1 MSSNDSN
8 VASIMRYFLPLFNT
22 PDMLN
27 RLTNRTLI
35 GFSLLCVILSCS
47 APKRAQY
54 HYKRALANGLK
65 VEQGSDTIRIATID
79 SIPVIKNDTIV
90 WEKVITYKDTVVQ
103 FRTVEIP
110 KTRWQTRI
118 EMRERIKIEKI
129 RGDVI
134 TKQHEVV
141 RYRLRWWP
149 FWLGLAI
156 PFVLRLAWAA
166 VLSKLNR

>member
-1 MSSNDSN
+1 
-8 VASIMRYFLPLFNT
+8 MRLSRFILSHISPIFA
-22 PDMLN
+22 
-27 RLTNRTLI
+27 TLL
-35 GFSLLCVILSCS
+35 SLILMIFVTSCS
-47 APKRAQY
+47 APRRAQY

-90 WEKVITYKDTVVQ
+90 WEKFIAYRDTVIQ
-103 FRTVEIP
+103 YNTVTLP

-118 EMRERIKIEKI
+118 EWKYRTKIEKI
-129 RGDVI
+129 KGDVI

-141 RYRLRWWP
+141 KYKLRWWP

-156 PFVLRLAWAA
+156 PFVLRLAWSAL
-166 VLSKLNR
+166 LSKLNR

>member
-1 MSSNDSN
+1 MIF
-8 VASIMRYFLPLFNT
+8 VT
-22 PDMLN
+22 
-27 RLTNRTLI
+27 
-35 GFSLLCVILSCS
+35 SCS
-47 APKRAQY
+47 APRRAQY

-65 VEQGSDTIRIATID
+65 VEVGSDTIQIATID

-90 WEKVITYKDTVVQ
+90 WEKVLTYKDTVLMY
-103 FRTVEIP
+103 RTVEIP

-118 EMRERIKIEKI
+118 EWKYRTKIEKI
-129 RGDVI
+129 KGDVI

-141 RYRLRWWP
+141 RYRVRWWP

-166 VLSKLNR
+166 VVSKLNR

>member
-1 MSSNDSN
+1 
-8 VASIMRYFLPLFNT
+8 MRYFLPL
-22 PDMLN
+22 
-27 RLTNRTLI
+27 LI
-35 GFSLLCVILSCS
+35 LIVSCS

-65 VEQGSDTIRIATID
+65 VEQGSDTIRIATVD
-79 SIPVIKNDTIV
+79 SIPIVRNDTIF
-90 WEKVITYKDTVVQ
+90 WEKVLTYKDTVVQ

-118 EMRERIKIEKI
+118 EWKYRTKIEKI
-129 RGDVI
+129 KGDVI

-166 VLSKLNR
+166 ILSKLNR

>member
-1 MSSNDSN
+1 
-8 VASIMRYFLPLFNT
+8 MRYFLPL
-22 PDMLN
+22 
-27 RLTNRTLI
+27 LI
-35 GFSLLCVILSCS
+35 LIVSCS

-54 HYKRALANGLK
+54 HYKRALANGLR
-65 VEQGSDTIRIATID
+65 VEVGSDTIRIATID
-79 SIPVIKNDTIV
+79 SIPVIQNDTIV

-118 EMRERIKIEKI
+118 EWKYRTKIEKI
-129 RGDVI
+129 KGDVI

-156 PFVLRLAWAA
+156 PFVLRLAWGAI
-166 VLSKLNR
+166 LSKLNR

>member
-1 MSSNDSN
+1 MPSNDSN
-8 VASIMRYFLPLFNT
+8 VTSIMRYFLPL
-22 PDMLN
+22 
-27 RLTNRTLI
+27 LI
-35 GFSLLCVILSCS
+35 LILSCS

-54 HYKRALANGLK
+54 HYKKALANGLK
-65 VEQGSDTIRIATID
+65 VVQDSDTIRITTID

-118 EMRERIKIEKI
+118 EWKYRTKIEKI
-129 RGDVI
+129 KGDVI
-134 TKQHEVV
+134 TKKHEVV
-141 RYRLRWWP
+141 RYRVRWWP

-156 PFVLRLAWAA
+156 PFVLRLAWSAI
-166 VLSKLNR
+166 LSKLNR

>member
-1 MSSNDSN
+1 
-8 VASIMRYFLPLFNT
+8 MRYFLPL
-22 PDMLN
+22 
-27 RLTNRTLI
+27 LI
-35 GFSLLCVILSCS
+35 LIVSCS

-65 VEQGSDTIRIATID
+65 VVQDSDTIRIATVD
-79 SIPVIKNDTIV
+79 SIPIVRNDTIF

-103 FRTVEIP
+103 FRTVTLP

>member
-1 MSSNDSN
+1 
-8 VASIMRYFLPLFNT
+8 MRYFLPL
-22 PDMLN
+22 
-27 RLTNRTLI
+27 LI
-35 GFSLLCVILSCS
+35 LIVSCS

-65 VEQGSDTIRIATID
+65 VEQGSDTIRIATVD
-79 SIPVIKNDTIV
+79 SFPIVRNDTIF
-90 WEKVITYKDTVVQ
+90 WEKVLTYKDTVVQ

-129 RGDVI
+129 KGDVI

>member
-1 MSSNDSN
+1 MPSNDSH
-8 VASIMRYFLPLFNT
+8 VTKLMRYILPL
-22 PDMLN
+22 
-27 RLTNRTLI
+27 LI
-35 GFSLLCVILSCS
+35 LIVSCS
-47 APKRAQY
+47 APKRAQH
-54 HYKRALANGLK
+54 HYKRALALGLK

-79 SIPVIKNDTIV
+79 SIPVIVNDTIV
-90 WEKVITYKDTVVQ
+90 WEKVLTYKDTVVQ

-118 EMRERIKIEKI
+118 EWKYRTKIEKI
-129 RGDVI
+129 KGDVI

-141 RYRLRWWP
+141 RYRTLWWP

-166 VLSKLNR
+166 ILSKLNR

>member
-1 MSSNDSN
+1 
-8 VASIMRYFLPLFNT
+8 MRYFLPL
-22 PDMLN
+22 
-27 RLTNRTLI
+27 LI
-35 GFSLLCVILSCS
+35 LIVSCS
-47 APKRAQY
+47 APKRAQW
-54 HYKRALANGLK
+54 HYKRAVANGLQL
-65 VEQGSDTIRIATID
+65 VQDSDTIRITTID

-118 EMRERIKIEKI
+118 EWKYRTKIEKI
-129 RGDVI
+129 KGDVI

-156 PFVLRLAWAA
+156 PFVLRLAWSAI
-166 VLSKLNR
+166 LSKLNR

>member
-1 MSSNDSN
+1 MSSNDSH
-8 VASIMRYFLPLFNT
+8 VTSIMRYFLPL
-22 PDMLN
+22 
-27 RLTNRTLI
+27 LI
-35 GFSLLCVILSCS
+35 LIVSCS

-65 VEQGSDTIRIATID
+65 VVQDSDTIRIATVD
-79 SIPVIKNDTIV
+79 SIPIVRNDTIF

-103 FRTVEIP
+103 FRTVTLP

-166 VLSKLNR
+166 ILSKLNR

>member
-1 MSSNDSN
+1 
-8 VASIMRYFLPLFNT
+8 MRYFLPL
-22 PDMLN
+22 
-27 RLTNRTLI
+27 LI
-35 GFSLLCVILSCS
+35 LIVSCS

-65 VEQGSDTIRIATID
+65 VVQDSDTIRIATID

-118 EMRERIKIEKI
+118 EWKYRTKIEKI
-129 RGDVI
+129 KGDVI

-141 RYRLRWWP
+141 RYRIRWWP

-156 PFVLRLAWAA
+156 PFVLRLAWSAI
-166 VLSKLNR
+166 LSKLNR

>member
-1 MSSNDSN
+1 
-8 VASIMRYFLPLFNT
+8 MRYFLPL
-22 PDMLN
+22 
-27 RLTNRTLI
+27 LI
-35 GFSLLCVILSCS
+35 LIVSCS

-65 VEQGSDTIRIATID
+65 VVQDSDTIRIATID

-90 WEKVITYKDTVVQ
+90 WEKVLTYKDTIIQ
-103 FRTVEIP
+103 YRTVEIP

-129 RGDVI
+129 KGDVI

-141 RYRLRWWP
+141 RYRVRWWP

-156 PFVLRLAWAA
+156 PFVLRLAWSAI
-166 VLSKLNR
+166 LSKLNR